1 MTGREK
7 LKLLTDFYN
16 ATHILKLQSY
26 TGEDAP
32 KALLEMKHILQS
44 MNMAGLRVP
53 DPINTNWL
61 KVGQGKVHKGYGTVV
76 CISPHGYSYV
86 LNDTRYN
93 VLQLDFE
100 NVMCDCA
107 QYGLDRFFEVLK
119 NGELKDGAEL
129 IKGNLILRP
138 SDDFK
143 FPSTAMSTYD
153 GVTKA
158 DMALAHVELYN
169 ALFNVAYCKNG
180 VIVSGDNIGN
190 FSDAELNEIAGI
202 ITPTVMDLNDS
213 ALRTLHSMNCIKTAE
228 KHVICYY
235 PTFERVGL
243 YRMRID
249 DSVIPMV
256 LVGNKLLIHGSDAM
270 LGFAEF
276 IINKGTAFE
285 DDSMPS
291 ILLRLQHLDAK
302 ADFIS
307 AEYDTRALLKN
318 TTK

>member
-7 LKLLTDFYN
+7 LKLLIDFYN
-16 ATHILKLQSY
+16 ATHNLKLYPY
-26 TGEDAP
+26 TGEDVS
-32 KALLEMKHILQS
+32 KAQLDMKTIMQPMHMCMLK
-44 MNMAGLRVP
+44 VP
-53 DPINTNWL
+53 DPVNTNWL
-61 KVGQGKVHKGYGTVV
+61 KVGQGKVHKDYGTVV
-76 CISPHGYSYV
+76 CISPQGYSYV

-93 VLQLDFE
+93 VLQLDYE
-100 NVMCDCA
+100 NVTCDCA
-107 QYGLDRFFEVLK
+107 QDGLDRFFEVLK
-119 NGELKDGAEL
+119 NGEPKDGAEL

-143 FPSTAMSTYD
+143 FPPTSMSTYD
-153 GVTKA
+153 GVTRA
-158 DMALAHVELYN
+158 DMALAHVILFDALY
-169 ALFNVAYCKNG
+169 NVAYCKNG
-180 VIVSGDNIGN
+180 VLVSGDNIGN
-190 FSDAELNEIAGI
+190 FSDEELNEIAGI

-243 YRMRID
+243 YSMRID

-256 LVGNKLLIHGSDAM
+256 LVGNKLLICGSDAM

-307 AEYDTRALLKN
+307 AEYDTRSLLKN